1 MRDTDGRLAS
11 RRVRV
16 PADVERPDRI
26 LAGLTARQLAIV
38 AVAAVVLWGGYV
50 ATRRV
55 VPAAAFGAVAVPIAA
70 LATLLALGKVEGVSA
85 DRFVLAAWR
94 QRHGPR
100 RLVPAPDGVAPTPAL
115 LAKAAGPPPAPLRL
129 GFTTISAD
137 GTLALGADG
146 HALVCRASS
155 VTFSLRTPEE
165 QEALVASFAGYLNS
179 LSEPLQIVV
188 RAEPV
193 DLSAAVDQLL
203 ERAPGLPHPR
213 LEAAARAH
221 ARFLCDLAEEKTLLR
236 REVLLVLRQPARS
249 GGGERLRRRA
259 ADAEAALA
267 AAGVSLSVLDG
278 PDAACLLARALDPSG
293 AHHRPQP
300 GVGDAPVT
308 AARPHRA
315 GEGDA
320 R

>member
-1 MRDTDGRLAS
+1 VRETERRPAS

-26 LAGLTARQLAIV
+26 LGGLTARQLAIV

-55 VPAAAFGAVAVPIAA
+55 VPAVAFGAVAVPIAA
-70 LATLLALGKVEGVSA
+70 LSCLLALGKVEGVSA

-100 RLVPAPDGVAPTPAL
+100 RLVPAPGGVAPTPAL
-115 LAKAAGPPPAPLRL
+115 LARAAGPPPAPLRL

-137 GTLALGADG
+137 GTLGLGADG
-146 HALVCRASS
+146 HALVCRASP

-179 LSEPLQIVV
+179 LSEPVEIVL

-193 DLSAAVDQLL
+193 DLTGALDQLL
-203 ERAPGLPHPR
+203 EAAPGLPHPR
-213 LEAAARAH
+213 LEAAAREH
-221 ARFLCDLAEEKTLLR
+221 ARFLCDLAEERTLLR
-236 REVLLVLRQPARS
+236 REVLLVLCQPARS
-249 GGGERLRRRA
+249 GGPERLRRCA
-259 ADAEAALA
+259 ADASAALA
-267 AAGVSLSVLDG
+267 AAGVSLTVLDG
-278 PDAACLLARALDPSG
+278 PDAAALLARALDPAG
-293 AHHRPQP
+293 AHHHPQP
-300 GVGDAPVT
+300 CAGDAPVT

-315 GEGDA
+315 EEGDA